1 MYIHVFVLQGSDPA
15 ARYAFNY
22 LTEVKVILVVH
33 IQCTCTCTCTCTY
46 MQAMF
51 TCACTYRHT
60 LINTHQL
67 ESTNHSLQ
75 CLCLLIELVMYMYM
89 FPSDY

>member
-33 IQCTCTCTCTCTY
+33 IQCTCTCIHVHVHASNVYMCMYIQTY
-46 MQAMF
+46 
-51 TCACTYRHT
+51 
-60 LINTHQL
+60 LN
-67 ESTNHSLQ
+67 
-75 CLCLLIELVMYMYM
+75 
-89 FPSDY
+89 